1 MNSKI
6 LVRSVIVLMCCLC
19 GMPQVTYGQQHWNL
33 PLLSNWDD
41 DSIPSA
47 WTGSYSECWGYVAPN
62 DREYAFLGSTK
73 GTYIFDI
80 SNPAVPVLINYFT
93 TKDTS
98 ALVVNKDY
106 ATYMHYLYA
115 VSDQGDNSLQIFD
128 LQYLPDSV
136 VKVYDTNAI
145 SKRCHTIFVENDRLY
160 MASNTRP
167 DGSFGPMDIFS
178 LADPLNPILLG
189 TLSHPGFFSVHEVFV
204 KNDTAY
210 CANGIN
216 GLWIYNMKFP
226 ASPALISI
234 VDVYAESG
242 YNHSAWLT
250 ADSKTMV
257 FTDETHGR
265 GVKVFDMTDIHDPQL
280 KSMIRS
286 NMLQVPDSLTNNG
299 SVAHNPFIK
308 GNFLFLAYYHD
319 GVRVYDI
326 SNPSNP
332 KLIGWHDTHPQN
344 TSYYSYN
351 GCWGVYPFLPSG
363 NIIASDITNGLFI
376 LDGTGL
382 KNSVPDELLPTNVV
396 LGQNPVYN
404 EVLLMY
410 QTNKNTSINIEIFD
424 MTGKLVYKKD
434 ATLVSGNTELKLPV
448 NALSTGMYFI
458 RLEGEGINLNE
469 KFVKALH

>member
-1 MNSKI
+1 M
-6 LVRSVIVLMCCLC
+6 VRSIIILMCCLF
-19 GMPQVTYGQQHWNL
+19 GMTQVTYSQQQWNL

-47 WTGSYSECWGYVAPN
+47 WTGSYNECWGYVAPN
-62 DREYAFLGSTK
+62 EREYAFLGSTK

-80 SNPAVPVLINYFT
+80 SDPSNPALINFFQ
-93 TKDTS
+93 TKDTVT
-98 ALVVNKDY
+98 LVVNKDY
-106 ATYMHYLYA
+106 ATYLNYLYA

-178 LADPLNPILLG
+178 LADPLNPALLG

-226 ASPALISI
+226 ATPSLISI

-250 ADSKTMV
+250 DDSKTMV
-257 FTDETHGR
+257 FTDENHGR

-286 NMLQVPDSLTNNG
+286 NMLQVPDSLTQNG
-299 SVAHNPFIK
+299 SVAHNPYIK
-308 GNFLFLAYYHD
+308 GDLLFLSYYHD

-332 KLIGWHDTHPQN
+332 KLVAWHDTYPQN
-344 TSYYSYN
+344 TNYYSYN
-351 GCWGVYPFLPSG
+351 GCWGLFPFLPSG

-376 LDGTGL
+376 LDGKGL
-382 KNSVPDELLPTNVV
+382 KNSFPDEPLQTSIAVGANLVH
-396 LGQNPVYN
+396 N
-404 EVLLMY
+404 ELMLYY
-410 QTNKNTSINIEIFD
+410 QTEKNTSVNIEIVD
-424 MTGKLVYKKD
+424 MTGKLVYNKENMLNAGKSD
-434 ATLVSGNTELKLPV
+434 ITLSLANL
-448 NALSTGMYFI
+448 AAGMYFI
-458 RLEGEGINLNE
+458 TLEGEGIILNE
-469 KFVKALH
+469 KFVKAIR

>member
-1 MNSKI
+1 MA
-6 LVRSVIVLMCCLC
+6 
-19 GMPQVTYGQQHWNL
+19 QVSFGQQHWNL

-41 DSIPSA
+41 DSIPPA
-47 WTGSYSECWGYVAPN
+47 WTGAYSECWGYVAPD

-73 GTYIFDI
+73 GTYVFDI
-80 SNPAVPVLINYFT
+80 TNPSNPVLLNYFP
-93 TKDTS
+93 TKDTVT
-98 ALVVNKDY
+98 LVVNKDY
-106 ATYMHYLYA
+106 ATYQHYLYA

-136 VKVYDTNAI
+136 VKVYDTNVI

-167 DGSFGPMDIFS
+167 DGSFGPMDVFS
-178 LADPLNPILLG
+178 IADPLNPVLLG

-204 KNDTAY
+204 QNDTAY

-226 ASPALISI
+226 ATPSLISI
-234 VDVYAESG
+234 VDLYAESG

-257 FTDETHGR
+257 FTDENHGR
-265 GVKVFDMTDIHDPQL
+265 GVKVFDMTDINDPQL

-286 NMLQVPDSLTNNG
+286 NMLQVPDSLSENG
-299 SVAHNPFIK
+299 SVAHNPYIK
-308 GNFLFLAYYHD
+308 GNLLFLSYYHD

-332 KLIGWHDTHPQN
+332 KLVAWHDTHPQN

-351 GCWGVYPFLPSG
+351 GCWGLFPFLPSG

-376 LDGTGL
+376 LDGNAL
-382 KNSVPDELLPTNVV
+382 KNTIPEGPVEVSVTIGNNLVHDELIVFSQTEKNTNV
-396 LGQNPVYN
+396 
-404 EVLLMY
+404 
-410 QTNKNTSINIEIFD
+410 NIEIID
-424 MTGKLVYKKD
+424 MTGKLVHNSTSMLYAGKSEISIPTT
-434 ATLVSGNTELKLPV
+434 TLAS
-448 NALSTGMYFI
+448 GMYFI
-458 RLEGEGINLNE
+458 TLAGDGINLNK